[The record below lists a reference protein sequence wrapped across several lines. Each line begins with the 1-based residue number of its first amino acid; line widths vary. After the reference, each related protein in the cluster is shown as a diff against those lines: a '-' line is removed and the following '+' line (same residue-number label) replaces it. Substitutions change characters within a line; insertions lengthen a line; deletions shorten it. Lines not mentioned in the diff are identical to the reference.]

1 MQSELLRCSK
11 MKVRPV
17 KEFTE
22 VYDIVTSSVDVV
34 HSHPALSDRGCC
46 KKVVG
51 FLLILLMCPF

>member
-1 MQSELLRCSK
+1 